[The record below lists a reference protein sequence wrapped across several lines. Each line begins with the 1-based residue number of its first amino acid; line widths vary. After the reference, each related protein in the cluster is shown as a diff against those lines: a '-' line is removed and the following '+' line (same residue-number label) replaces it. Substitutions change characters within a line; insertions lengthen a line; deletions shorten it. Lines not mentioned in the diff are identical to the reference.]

1 MSSFTKTNISI
12 SKKDLTKSRVT
23 PVASRNIAFYHK
35 ATLGQLTINLL
46 SLTMPS
52 EMPTNVQATA
62 AEISGAQLYNNRK
75 NLDLVSSSKG
85 PLIQGLDYIVSSG
98 TTIALIGV
106 GYTSGAELDEI
117 FAATINAAPI
127 SDLVV
132 ASAKSVVKTY
142 SLAVGQ
148 NILNLG
154 LEYQTGVNSSE
165 QIGIIKIWVN
175 GVLAIRGEDYAEVDA
190 GSGFGTTVNFYAAPA
205 TIPYQIVVDFG
216 VMSITDNN
224 AIGTIQSL
232 SSSVL
237 AIANDLAIVAGS
249 QASDYYSASPSDI
262 ERRGFG
268 DRVLSNSQSIIDLNN
283 SVVSLTNSVAI
294 LAAVQ
299 TWQNVTAERSFS
311 TTYTNLTN
319 KPISIMVTGT
329 SSSVNAVT
337 TTTGIVDGLS
347 LVASRAVVNQSGIRD
362 AYTFIVPAGAEY
374 SVTASITAGT
384 YNLHQWFELR

>member
-46 SLTMPS
+46 SLSMPS

-62 AEISGAQLYNNRK
+62 SEISGAQLYNNRK
-75 NLDLVSSSKG
+75 NLSIASSSKG

-98 TTIALIGV
+98 TTIALRGV
-106 GYTSGAELDEI
+106 GYAGIGAELDEI
-117 FAATINAAPI
+117 FVGTINAAPI

-132 ASAKSVVKTY
+132 ASAKGVNKSY

-154 LEYQTGVNSSE
+154 LEYQTNVNPLEKVGV
-165 QIGIIKIWVN
+165 IKIWVN

-190 GSGFGTTVNFYAAPA
+190 GSGFGTTVSFYAAPA

-237 AIANDLAIVAGS
+237 ALANGLAILAS
-249 QASDYYSASPSDI
+249 TQASDYYSASPSDI
-262 ERRGFG
+262 ERRIFG
-268 DRVLSNSQSIIDLNN
+268 DQV
-283 SVVSLTNSVAI
+283 
-294 LAAVQ
+294 
-299 TWQNVTAERSFS
+299 
-311 TTYTNLTN
+311 
-319 KPISIMVTGT
+319 
-329 SSSVNAVT
+329 
-337 TTTGIVDGLS
+337 LS
-347 LVASRAVVNQSGIRD
+347 LVKNFNLLLAKLD
-362 AYTFIVPAGAEY
+362 ADAG
-374 SVTASITAGT
+374 VTDTNYGSTLG
-384 YNLHQWFELR
+384 L